1 MGTHTLLLFTSAFG
15 LFLFTKTSFFNE
27 IKTFPKQLL
36 FSRTFSPPHTGMQT
50 LIKSNYHKKLFFI
63 FLLSFHPPQNNMSI
77 DLALKIHPDKMNVKK
92 TIEKNDIYV
101 KI

>member
-1 MGTHTLLLFTSAFG
+1 
-15 LFLFTKTSFFNE
+15 
-27 IKTFPKQLL
+27 
-36 FSRTFSPPHTGMQT
+36 MQT